1 MRGGTPE
8 AVTFSSVSVQSRC
21 PVHRFSLSLLLI
33 VACSLLG
40 CGVGQHLRVESI
52 QVGRSINP
60 NGSIA
65 SMISTFGP
73 QDTVYVSVN
82 TTGAGSGTL
91 GVRWK
96 FGETV
101 IGESQ
106 KPVQYSGVA
115 STEFHLQSATGFPPG
130 DYSVE
135 VLLNGQSVGSRPFHV
150 VKKP

>member
-1 MRGGTPE
+1 
-8 AVTFSSVSVQSRC
+8 
-21 PVHRFSLSLLLI
+21 VHRFSLSLLLI

-40 CGVGQHLRVESI
+40 CGLGQDLRVESI

-82 TTGAGSGTL
+82 TAGAGSGTL

-96 FGETV
+96 FGGTV
-101 IGESQ
+101 IGEAQ
-106 KPVQYSGVA
+106 KPVEYSGVA
-115 STEFHLQSATGFPPG
+115 STEFHLQSATGFPAG

>member
-1 MRGGTPE
+1 
-8 AVTFSSVSVQSRC
+8 
-21 PVHRFSLSLLLI
+21 VHRIRLYLPVILSFW
-33 VACSLLG
+33 LLG
-40 CGVGQHLRVESI
+40 CGLGQHLRVESI

-65 SMISTFGP
+65 S
-73 QDTVYVSVN
+73 VYVSVN
-82 TTGAGSGTL
+82 TAGAGSGTL

-96 FGETV
+96 FGGTV

-106 KPVQYSGVA
+106 KPVEYSGVA

-135 VLLNGQSVGSRPFHV
+135 VLLKGESVGIRPFHV
-150 VKKP
+150 VK